1 MAITLFSLA
10 FYLSSVQFSC
20 IVFHFSSIMSKRPRV
35 DINPEHASD
44 VVYSAI
50 VESSFSQLPL
60 CKYAIGYF
68 LVSEVNDVN
77 DFLSNLPEF
86 FGYLKVLLTVKNF
99 KRFLENLRKCVNK
112 DSSANVQSV
121 VSSVHRDPN
130 QFKLHM
136 DSTPLALGSPCR
148 TCFPPINAS
157 FNTLDERC
165 RANIVKF
172 VQEEVTT
179 GSSMGDIYKSICDN
193 AFKVISC
200 FDKSLVSYEENL
212 LEEKNKFLIYKK
224 TLETNLAK
232 FDAHLKRHAAQIYFG
247 SDLSA
252 QNVQHLDRLI
262 FCQDLEKVSISD
274 HLVTLPRFKNISSA
288 DPELINF
295 REDLFKDYHSHVLT
309 NHCEP
314 KFNELGKKYN
324 LIGLHGSCGKTGS
337 SKYAQS
343 ICLNMLMLPENNDLY
358 KEILP
363 ILNINANTRSFYK
376 PHPLVDNLTMPRL
389 PTVQYAN
396 EIVNQMRIEG
406 KILLGEL
413 MDPVSHLGWD
423 IIKAC
428 TKPIVAHTRKIDF
441 LTIRKHSLNYQSAN
455 KYLKG
460 KPDEYY
466 NNIDYAIVKS
476 LLKEYSLIS
485 DTDSTLDEVYCRNL
499 LKKAERTRH
508 FALWYDHAVLLNRSY
523 ILFVLYPIYNASVY
537 ESSEMSEGD
546 LEKRIEQPYI
556 HCVGVS
562 ASTTTAEEAFQKFR
576 NDQLMTL
583 VIRLKTENGIEYTDK
598 LKFVVGDGPVRCV
611 ESGQN
616 KSGPFRLPTI
626 MEKFPMDTLQYAE
639 IMGFKH
645 CTFEDQTIHAN
656 KGGFFDRP
664 GNAGKS
670 LQEEM
675 KANPLALAK
684 IRHPSE
690 NFQLYNTTGVRSFVY
705 DELCGRRRP
714 PIVYMNNPSSSP
726 KDICADGLEI
736 SPTEPLHD
744 LKGVLVKSL
753 GVIPGIQKAEGILK
767 KISDIISNS
776 CNFDYDTKFEKSAE
790 SMFKELLEV
799 VQKLK
804 QQLFP
809 EGLTCSTCG
818 HIFTMSNVEMCTKCL
833 YYTFYRSLL
842 EIHIFGYKNSSKRN
856 GISALT
862 LHNLLFVFF
871 KSMKTIQRS
880 IPDAATVINSM
891 YFINMVY
898 YLGISFELQSPL
910 SYHAGRLEDMFRQI
924 KNLAYKFT
932 NRKHFDE
939 SFLLNVIKR
948 YELSKVY
955 KTNHSKRHSTVSA
968 AVTAFHEANPI
979 PSVILTSEFVKENAH
994 DVASHLCRISNF
1006 LVSNIDQRYMFIDS
1020 NMAINFRTE
1029 ESCSIEQCDKTC
1041 RPCLSKM
1048 FPDFAIHH
1056 ILTSSHK
1063 LILDTKQR
1071 LYSSFSSEI
1080 ISDEGGTVDIEK
1092 LKVVI
1097 GQIEDS
1103 PTCVTVHRITSDM
1116 VIGSVDISRI
1126 NISQVLLPP
1135 NLDSMIARFDSFPS
1149 NLHKLKSK
1157 TSKCVA
1163 LLLHDVPEVL
1173 IRFDNSFKNLT
1184 TLNCN
1189 KNPSNEHNRH
1199 NEQGYYISRV
1209 QDIVALIQE
1218 RLSCMQNA
1226 IETLCSEVDKLLE
1239 TQIGALEDNI
1249 IVQRLRRLQ
1258 AFKLIGLELLK
1269 SLRYE
1274 LDAHNYFLYR
1284 DM

>member
-1 MAITLFSLA
+1 MN
-10 FYLSSVQFSC
+10 
-20 IVFHFSSIMSKRPRV
+20 KRPRLDV
-35 DINPEHASD
+35 NPEHAND
-44 VVYSAI
+44 IVYTAI
-50 VESSFSQLPL
+50 VESGFKQLPL
-60 CKYAIGYF
+60 CKFAIGYF
-68 LVSEVNDVN
+68 LVSEPTNGVAGFV
-77 DFLSNLPEF
+77 SGLPDF
-86 FGYLKVLLTVKNF
+86 FGYLKGYLDSRNCN
-99 KRFLENLRKCVNK
+99 RFLEQVRKCVKN
-112 DSSANVQSV
+112 DSKVQSV
-121 VSSVHRDPN
+121 VSAIYNDPN
-130 QFKLHM
+130 QLSLHR
-136 DSTPLALGSPCR
+136 DSTPLEHGSLCI
-148 TCFPPINAS
+148 TCFPPSNTS
-157 FNTLDERC
+157 FKTLDERC
-165 RANIVKF
+165 RANILKF
-172 VQEEVTT
+172 VKEEVTN
-179 GSSMGDIYKSICDN
+179 GCNMDDIYKSICDN

-200 FDKSLVSYEENL
+200 YDKSLVSFEEKL
-212 LEEKNKFLIYKK
+212 LEEKNKFSLYKK

-232 FDAHLKRHAAQIYFG
+232 FDAHLKRHAAQMFFG

-252 QNVQHLDRLI
+252 QNIKHLDRLL

-274 HLVTLPRFKNISSA
+274 HIITLPRLKNISSA
-288 DPELINF
+288 DPLKTNF
-295 REDLFKDYHSHVLT
+295 REDLFKEYHSYVLT

-314 KFNELGKKYN
+314 TFSDLGKKYS
-324 LIGLHGSCGKTGS
+324 LIGLHGKGGKTS
-337 SKYAQS
+337 LSKYAQS
-343 ICLNMLMLPENNDLY
+343 ICLNMLMRPENTTLY
-358 KEILP
+358 NEIMP
-363 ILNINANTRSFYK
+363 ILNINANSRSFYK

-389 PTVQYAN
+389 PTVDDAN
-396 EIVNQMRIEG
+396 KIVNQMRIEG

-413 MDPVSHLGWD
+413 MAPVSHLGWD

-428 TKPIVAHTRKIDF
+428 IIPIVAHTRKIDF
-441 LTIRKHSLNYQSAN
+441 LTIRKHSLHYQSTN

-460 KPDEYY
+460 KSDDYY
-466 NNIDYAIVKS
+466 KNIDFAIVKR
-476 LLKEYSLIS
+476 LLKGYSLIS
-485 DTDSTLDEVYCRNL
+485 DTESNLDETNCRDL

-537 ESSEMSEGD
+537 ESSEMSERD
-546 LEKRIEQPYI
+546 LEKIIEHPYI

-583 VIRLKTENGIEYTDK
+583 VIKLKTENDIEYTDK
-598 LKFVVGDGPVRCV
+598 LKFIVGDGPVRCV

-616 KSGPFRLPTI
+616 KSGPFRLPTL
-626 MEKFPMDTLQYAE
+626 MEKFPMDTLQYTD

-645 CTFEDQTIHAN
+645 WTFEDQTSHAN

-690 NFQLYNTTGVRSFVY
+690 NFQLFDTKGVRNYVY

-714 PIVYMNNPSSSP
+714 PILYMNNPNSSP

-744 LKGVLVKSL
+744 LKGVLVKAL
-753 GVIPGIQKAEGILK
+753 GVIPGIQKDEGILK

-776 CNFDYDTKFEKSAE
+776 CNFDYNTKFEKSAE
-790 SMFKELLEV
+790 SMFKELLEI
-799 VQKLK
+799 VQKLQ

-809 EGLTCSTCG
+809 DGLTCSTCG

-833 YYTFYRSLL
+833 YYTFYRALL
-842 EIHIFGYKNSSKRN
+842 EIHIFGYKDSSKRN

-871 KSMKTIQRS
+871 KTMKTIQRS
-880 IPDAATVINSM
+880 IPDASTVINSM

-924 KNLAYKFT
+924 KNLAHKFT
-932 NRKHFDE
+932 NRKHFEE

-955 KTNHSKRHSTVSA
+955 KTNYIKRHSTVSTA
-968 AVTAFHEANPI
+968 ITAFHKAHPI
-979 PSVILTSEFVKENAH
+979 PCVILTSEFIKKH
-994 DVASHLCRISNF
+994 TRDVASHLCRISNF
-1006 LVSNIDQRYMFIDS
+1006 VVSNIDQRYMFIDS

-1029 ESCSIEQCDKTC
+1029 ESCMVHNCDKTC
-1041 RPCLSKM
+1041 RPCLAKM

-1071 LYSSFSSEI
+1071 LYNSFSSEI
-1080 ISDEGGTVDIEK
+1080 ILDQGKTIDIKK

-1097 GQIEDS
+1097 GQIEVN
-1103 PTCVTVHRITSDM
+1103 PIEVHHITSDM
-1116 VIGSVDISRI
+1116 VIDSVDISRI
-1126 NISQVLLPP
+1126 NISQVRLPP
-1135 NLDSMIARFDSFPS
+1135 NIDSMIASFDNSPS
-1149 NLHKLKSK
+1149 NIHKLKGK

-1163 LLLHDVPEVL
+1163 LLLNDVPEVL
-1173 IRFDNSFKNLT
+1173 IRFDKSFENLT
-1184 TLNCN
+1184 NLNCN
-1189 KNPSNEHNRH
+1189 QNQTTSNEQNRH
-1199 NEQGYYISRV
+1199 NEQGYYISRL
-1209 QDIVALIQE
+1209 QDIVKSVQE
-1218 RLSCMQNA
+1218 RLFFIQNGVEA
-1226 IETLCSEVDKLLE
+1226 MCSSVDDLFETEIVS
-1239 TQIGALEDNI
+1239 LEDNVL
-1249 IVQRLRRLQ
+1249 VQRLRRLQ
-1258 AFKLIGLELLK
+1258 TYKLIGLELLK
-1269 SLRYE
+1269 TFRYE
-1274 LDAHNYFLYR
+1274 LDAHNYFIYR